1 MEINKLKIYV
11 VVSILC
17 LSFSG
22 ISRAEDAPDILKDVK
37 VNGFVSTSYNHNLND
52 PDTRKIN
59 YRPFNENANSFN
71 FDVAELVF
79 QKEAAESGDIGFRTD
94 IMYGYTIPKAIRST
108 WPGVTQSADDDF
120 DVQQAYVRYVA
131 PIGNGLTLDIGKF
144 ITEMGGEVIEG
155 YDAWNYNYSR
165 SLLFYYSIPFTHTGL
180 RGTYKVN
187 DMATVVGEI
196 LNGWDNVVDNNK
208 SKTYCAHLMLTPV
221 ANTMINLKYMAGP
234 EQNNNDSNI
243 RSLYDLNLT
252 TTLMERFTLA
262 FDYVYAGEQKDPN
275 NVVTANGDSKWSGL
289 AGVIRYAAS
298 DRYAINIRGETFKDD
313 DGARTGTKQDMWE
326 VTVTP
331 EFTIKKNMVIR
342 PEYRHDVSDKEVF
355 DKGKTTDPKVKTQD
369 TVAINVFFYF

>member
-1 MEINKLKIYV
+1 MNKLKIFV
-11 VVSILC
+11 IVSIFC

-22 ISRAEDAPDILKDVK
+22 ISRAEDASDVLKDVK
-37 VNGFVSTSYNHNLND
+37 VNGFVSTAYNHNLND
-52 PDTRKIN
+52 PDSRKVN

-71 FDVAELVF
+71 LDVAELVF
-79 QKEAAESGDIGFRTD
+79 QKDATESGDIGFRTD
-94 IMYGYTIPKAIRST
+94 IMYGYTVPKAIRST

-120 DVQQAYVRYVA
+120 DIQQAYVRYVA
-131 PIGNGLTLDIGKF
+131 PIGNGLTLDMGKY

-180 RGTYKVN
+180 RGIYKFN
-187 DMATVVGEI
+187 DVATLTGEI

-208 SKTYCAHLMLTPV
+208 GKTYCAHLMLTPV
-221 ANTMINLKYMAGP
+221 ANTMLNLKYMAGP

-243 RSLYDLNLT
+243 RSVADVNLT
-252 TTLMERFTLA
+252 VTLLERLTLT
-262 FDYVYAGEQKDPN
+262 FDYVNASEQKDPN
-275 NVVTANGDSKWSGL
+275 NVVTSNGDSKWSGI

-313 DGARTGTKQDMWE
+313 DGARTGVKQDMWE

-331 EFTIKKNMVIR
+331 EFTVKKNMVIR
-342 PEYRHDVSDKEVF
+342 PEYRHDVSDQKVF
-355 DKGKTTDPKVKTQD
+355 DKGANAASEKTQD

>member
-1 MEINKLKIYV
+1 MNKLKIFV
-11 VVSILC
+11 IVSIFC

-22 ISRAEDAPDILKDVK
+22 ISRAEDASDVLKDVK
-37 VNGFVSTSYNHNLND
+37 VNGFVSTAYNHNLND
-52 PDTRKIN
+52 PDSRKVN

-71 FDVAELVF
+71 LDVAELVF
-79 QKEAAESGDIGFRTD
+79 QKDATESGDIGFRTD
-94 IMYGYTIPKAIRST
+94 IMYGYTVPKAIRST

-120 DVQQAYVRYVA
+120 DIQQAYVRYVA
-131 PIGNGLTLDIGKF
+131 PIGNGLTLDMGKY

-180 RGTYKVN
+180 RGIYKFN
-187 DMATVVGEI
+187 DVATLTGEI

-208 SKTYCAHLMLTPV
+208 GKTYCAHLMLTPV
-221 ANTMINLKYMAGP
+221 ANTMLNLKYMAGP

-243 RSLYDLNLT
+243 RSVADVNLT
-252 TTLMERFTLA
+252 VTLLERLTLT
-262 FDYVYAGEQKDPN
+262 FDYVNASEQKDPN
-275 NVVTANGDSKWSGL
+275 NVVTSNGDSKWSGI
-289 AGVIRYAAS
+289 AGVVRYAAS

-313 DGARTGTKQDMWE
+313 DGARTGVKQDMWE

-331 EFTIKKNMVIR
+331 EFTVKKNMVIR
-342 PEYRHDVSDKEVF
+342 PEYRHDVSDQKVF
-355 DKGKTTDPKVKTQD
+355 DKGANAASEKTQD